1 MIHEA
6 VVVSRGAEGTP
17 HITPLGYRR
26 EDHHIVLSPFA
37 PSTTLANLERDRQA
51 TLCLTDDVRV
61 IAGCLTGRREH
72 ALVAAD
78 AIEGWRLADT
88 LAHMELKVA
97 RVDADPVR
105 PRFVCRVVK
114 AVTHAAFPG
123 FNRAQAAVV
132 EGAILVSRLDRLP
145 QEKIDAEMAY
155 LEIAIEKTAGERE
168 RQAWNW
174 LCEAVAAHRSPPSAR
189 AET

>member
-6 VVVSRGAEGTP
+6 VVVSRGADGAP
-17 HITPLGYRR
+17 HITPLGYRC
-26 EDHHIVLSPFA
+26 EDEHIVLSPFV
-37 PSTTLANLERDRQA
+37 PSTTLANLERDRHA

-61 IAGCLTGRREH
+61 IAGCLTGRRDH
-72 ALVAAD
+72 ALVATDVIA
-78 AIEGWRLADT
+78 GWRLADT
-88 LAHMELKVA
+88 LAHMELQVA
-97 RVDADPVR
+97 RIEADPVR
-105 PRFVCRVVK
+105 PRFFCRV
-114 AVTHAAFPG
+114 ANQVTHAAFRG

-132 EGAILVSRLDRLP
+132 EGAILVSRLERLP

-174 LCEAVAAHRSPPSAR
+174 LCDAVAAHRSRSSAEAR
-189 AET
+189 P